1 MYFIY
6 KKLFKTIIMKLSLLL
21 SVFTAILFTSCSTA
35 YRTGQTPDDVY
46 YSPVIEREN
55 NREENRREVAQV
67 DPEQRQIRMQAYDHR
82 WRNLD
87 DRYETGS
94 RYSPYR
100 YGYNYDY
107 YYNPYF
113 ESFPVFNNSFWS
125 LNNVSY
131 WNGYNNFLWNGYN
144 NSLWTGS
151 TFINQRNSTP
161 RMTNLSSYNR
171 SRQLTTFNP
180 KGGAANSGNTYR
192 RYNNNNSDNNNRQI
206 IRPSFDNNNNSS
218 NNNTRTY
225 SPSNSSPS
233 NSGSSGNSGG
243 TPVQRNGRGQ

>member
-1 MYFIY
+1 MYLIY
-6 KKLFKTIIMKLSLLL
+6 KKLFKPIIMKLSLLL

-55 NREENRREVAQV
+55 NREEKRREVAQV
-67 DPEQRQIRMQAYDHR
+67 DPEERQIRMQAYDYR
-82 WRNLD
+82 WRSLD
-87 DRYETGS
+87 DRYDYGS
-94 RYSPYR
+94 RYNPYR

-107 YYNPYF
+107 YYNPFFYN
-113 ESFPVFNNSFWS
+113 FPVYTNAFWPAFNNPYGLNFNNSFWP
-125 LNNVSY
+125 
-131 WNGYNNFLWNGYN
+131 
-144 NSLWTGS
+144 NS
-151 TFINQRNSTP
+151 FIVNQRSSAP
-161 RMTNLSSYNR
+161 RTSNLSSYNR

-180 KGGAANSGNTYR
+180 KGGAASSGNTYR